1 MGYWQLPASASSMP
15 NSLKASTTVPPSRPS
30 STRAPHANASAKC
43 PAAERSSFTRSSSS
57 VTSMAEGQRGVLIS
71 KPNTEQKINLMQ
83 TRSERTPT
91 RFYMPNTKTETA
103 ISSTLKEMIESS
115 KFRSDSAIR
124 KKPLKLKNVR
134 QIYTDLSNPYKQDEL
149 KLKIG
154 SSLKFDCSKD
164 PDVVRAAEFLMELSS
179 GAEFSIFSDE
189 MHPFP
194 QPEVV
199 RLKMRGMPEICVS

>member
-1 MGYWQLPASASSMP
+1 
-15 NSLKASTTVPPSRPS
+15 
-30 STRAPHANASAKC
+30 
-43 PAAERSSFTRSSSS
+43 
-57 VTSMAEGQRGVLIS
+57 
-71 KPNTEQKINLMQ
+71 MQ

-91 RFYMPNTKTETA
+91 QFYMPNTKTEIA

-124 KKPLKLKNVR
+124 KKPLRFKNVR
-134 QIYTDLSNPYKQDEL
+134 QIYSDFSNPYMANEL
-149 KLKIG
+149 KLRIG

-164 PDVVRAAEFLMELSS
+164 PDVVRAADLLMELSS
-179 GAEFSIFSDE
+179 SASSDLPVWSDE
-189 MHPFP
+189 MYSWP

>member
-1 MGYWQLPASASSMP
+1 
-15 NSLKASTTVPPSRPS
+15 
-30 STRAPHANASAKC
+30 
-43 PAAERSSFTRSSSS
+43 
-57 VTSMAEGQRGVLIS
+57 
-71 KPNTEQKINLMQ
+71 MQ

-115 KFRSDSAIR
+115 KFRSDSTIR
-124 KKPLKLKNVR
+124 KKPLKFKNVR
-134 QIYTDLSNPYKQDEL
+134 QIYTDLSNPNEL

-154 SSLKFDCSKD
+154 SYLKFDCSKD
-164 PDVVRAAEFLMELSS
+164 PDVVRAADLLMELSS
-179 GAEFSIFSDE
+179 SASSDLPVWSDE
-189 MHPFP
+189 MYPWP